1 VDDKLVD
8 EAVDNL
14 VSQFSSSTDFLRELV
29 QNSIDAGSS
38 TVDVWMEWIP
48 GASDDGDVIAVHVDD
63 SGEGMTS
70 KIIDD
75 QLTQIYSSEKEGDLT
90 KIGKFGIGFVSVFA
104 PKPKAVLVHT
114 GRDGEYWEVWFHEDR
129 SFTKTKLD
137 EPVEGTRITLVL
149 PGDRAV
155 YDDFLARARA
165 ALERWCAHSEVEITF
180 HDRSPIDGVDR
191 GAESIRKPFAVLGD
205 CPVVVEGA
213 ETTIALAYTTTPEY
227 AFYNRGLALFVSRS
241 ASDVLEAR
249 APRYARIGVKV
260 KSRWLEHTLSRETV
274 IHDEN
279 LERALVLLDGAA
291 DGALRSALL
300 TRLGELAASP
310 TWGLREQ
317 DEYERLLAHLAAE
330 PASAIIASADAK
342 VLRTVDGRATSLA
355 EVESRCEEW
364 VYLAERPSRLT
375 VALAAEHVP
384 VLLGARPRGGDAQH
398 GAIATLVVAYLAS
411 RDDAGLVQM
420 IRGLFGGAS
429 TSAQRAF
436 ARLCHPDDVFVGI
449 RVSDAA
455 DREFVALASGA
466 NQLLDRIGSAYRTIE
481 LGAIEGQDGAHH
493 FCAIGRKLA
502 SLMPVPG
509 GGYRRGRLET
519 PSVVVD
525 HEHPHL
531 LALRRLWAKHP
542 RHAAYAFAKSLL
554 LAEDRMLDRDPR
566 LIELAERLPIGA
578 EA

>member
-1 VDDKLVD
+1 MDEHLVE

-14 VSQFSSSTDFLRELV
+14 VSQFSSNTDFLRELV

-38 TVDVWMEWIP
+38 TVDVWLEWIP
-48 GASDDGDVIAVHVDD
+48 GEGEDTDVIAVHVDD

-70 KIIDD
+70 RIIDN

-129 SFTKTKLD
+129 SFTKTQLA
-137 EPVEGTRITLVL
+137 EPVEGTKITLLV
-149 PGDRAV
+149 PGDRGA
-155 YDDFLARARA
+155 YDEFLVRARA
-165 ALERWCAHSEVEITF
+165 ALVRWCAHSEIEITF

-191 GAESIRKPFAVLGD
+191 GPESIRSPFAAIGD
-205 CPVVVEGA
+205 CPVVVDGA

-227 AFYNRGLALFVSRS
+227 AFYNRGLALFVSR
-241 ASDVLEAR
+241 AAGDVLEERAR
-249 APRYARIGVKV
+249 RYARISVKV

-274 IHDEN
+274 IRDEN
-279 LERALVLLDGAA
+279 LERALLLLDAAA

-330 PASAIIASADAK
+330 PASALLGSADAK

-355 EVESRCEEW
+355 EVEATCEEW

-375 VALAAEHVP
+375 VALAAERVP
-384 VLLGARPRGGDAQH
+384 VLLGARPRGSDAQH
-398 GAIATLVVAYLAS
+398 GALAKLLVAYLAA
-411 RDDAGLVQM
+411 RTD
-420 IRGLFGGAS
+420 RGLTGRLLALVNRAS
-429 TSAQRAF
+429 TAAQDAL
-436 ARLCHPDDVFVGI
+436 ARLCHPDDVYVGI
-449 RVSDAA
+449 RVTDAP
-455 DREFVALASGA
+455 DREFEALADSA
-466 NQLLDRIGSAYRTIE
+466 NLLLDRLDAAYREIR
-481 LGAIEGQDGAHH
+481 LGAIEGADGAHH
-493 FCAIGRKLA
+493 FCAIGRKLGPV
-502 SLMPVPG
+502 MPVPG
-509 GGYRRGRLET
+509 GSYRRGRFEQ

-531 LALRRLWAKHP
+531 LALRRLHARHP

-554 LAEDRMLDRDPR
+554 LAEDRLLDRDPR
-566 LIELAERLPIGA
+566 LIELAERLPIGDGA
-578 EA
+578 

>member
-8 EAVDNL
+8 EAVENL

-38 TVDVWMEWIP
+38 TVDVWLEWIP
-48 GASDDGDVIAVHVDD
+48 GKGEHDDVIAVHVDD

-70 KIIDD
+70 AIIDD
-75 QLTQIYSSEKEGDLT
+75 QLTQVYSSQKEGDLT

-104 PKPKAVLVHT
+104 PKPKAVIVHT

-137 EPVEGTRITLVL
+137 EPVEGTRITLVI
-149 PGDRAV
+149 PGDRAA
-155 YDDFLARARA
+155 YDDFLARAQA
-165 ALERWCAHSEVEITF
+165 ALVRWCAHSEVEITF

-191 GAESIRKPFAVLGD
+191 GAQSIRKPFAVDGD

-227 AFYNRGLALFVSRS
+227 AFYNRGLALYVSR
-241 ASDVLEAR
+241 AATDVLEQR

-279 LERALVLLDGAA
+279 LERALVLLDAAA

-300 TRLGELAASP
+300 ARLGELAASA

-317 DEYERLLAHLAAE
+317 DEYERLLAHLAGE
-330 PASAIIASADAK
+330 PTAALFDSAHAK
-342 VLRTVDGRATSLA
+342 VLRTVDGRAVSLS
-355 EVESRCEEW
+355 EVDSCCEEW

-375 VALAAEHVP
+375 VALAAERVP
-384 VLLGARPRGGDAQH
+384 VLLGARGTETT
-398 GAIATLVVAYLAS
+398 AIATLLVAYLAG
-411 RDDAGLVQM
+411 REDAGLVQM
-420 IRGLFGGAS
+420 VRGLFNMAS
-429 TSAQRAF
+429 TAVARAR

-449 RVSDAA
+449 RVTDAP
-455 DREFVALASGA
+455 DPEFAAIAAGA
-466 NQLLDRIGSAYRTIE
+466 NRLLDRIGSAYREIR

-502 SLMPVPG
+502 PLMPVPG
-509 GGYRRGRLET
+509 GSYRRGRLEQ
-519 PSVVVD
+519 PAAVID

-554 LAEDRMLDRDPR
+554 LAEDRMLDHDTR

-578 EA
+578 DV